1 MSDMSVRDVP
11 VRDVPVRD
19 VPGVSVVAHADKE
32 KALYT
37 IVTAFAADPLTRWV
51 VPQADNYVTYG
62 VRIFDAF
69 GGAAFAAGSAY
80 EVSGFAGVAL
90 WVPPGH
96 EEEAAEEAFAR
107 TLVEIVAPER
117 LDEVTRVLDEMQS
130 YHPVEP
136 CWYLPL
142 IGVDPCHQGQGFGAK
157 LMKYA
162 LAQCD
167 AQGLPAYLESSN
179 PANITLYERHGFELM
194 GRIQSASSPPV
205 HPMYR
210 AAR

>member
-1 MSDMSVRDVP
+1 MSDMPRVRA
-11 VRDVPVRD
+11 
-19 VPGVSVVAHADKE
+19 VAHADKE

-37 IVTAFAADPLTRWV
+37 IIVAFAADPLTRWV
-51 VPQADNYVTYG
+51 LPQADRYLTYG
-62 VRIFDAF
+62 IRIFDAF
-69 GGAAFAAGSAY
+69 GGAAFAAGTAY

-90 WVPPGH
+90 WVSPGH
-96 EEEAAEEAFAR
+96 EDGDEAAREAAQEAFGQ
-107 TLVEIVAPER
+107 TLQEIVAPER

-130 YHPVEP
+130 YHPLEP

-142 IGVDPCHQGQGFGAK
+142 IGVDPRHQGQGCGAK

>member
-1 MSDMSVRDVP
+1 MSDMPVP
-11 VRDVPVRD
+11 DMPEV
-19 VPGVSVVAHADKE
+19 GVVAHADKA
-32 KALYT
+32 KALHT
-37 IVTAFAADPLTRWV
+37 IVAAFAADPLTRWV
-51 VPQADNYVTYG
+51 VPHADSYLTYG

-69 GGAAFAAGSAY
+69 GGAAFAAGTAY

-96 EEEAAEEAFAR
+96 EGEAADEAFGQI
-107 TLVEIVAPER
+107 LVEIVATER
-117 LDEVTRVLDEMQS
+117 LDEVTRVLGEMQS
-130 YHPVEP
+130 YQPVDP

-179 PANITLYERHGFELM
+179 PANIRLYERHGFEVM

>member
-1 MSDMSVRDVP
+1 MSDMPVP
-11 VRDVPVRD
+11 DMPE
-19 VPGVSVVAHADKE
+19 VSVVAHADKA
-32 KALYT
+32 KALHT
-37 IVTAFAADPLTRWV
+37 IVAAFAADPLTRWV
-51 VPQADNYVTYG
+51 VPQADSYLTYG

-69 GGAAFAAGSAY
+69 GGAAFAAGTAY
-80 EVSGFAGVAL
+80 EVSGFAGAAL
-90 WVPPGH
+90 WVPPDH
-96 EEEAAEEAFAR
+96 EDEAADEAAEEAFGQI
-107 TLVEIVAPER
+107 LVEIVAPER
-117 LDEVTRVLDEMQS
+117 LDEVTRVLGEMQS
-130 YHPVEP
+130 YHPVDP

-179 PANITLYERHGFELM
+179 PANITLYERHGFEVM

>member
-1 MSDMSVRDVP
+1 MSDMPVP
-11 VRDVPVRD
+11 DMPE
-19 VPGVSVVAHADKE
+19 VSVVAHADKA
-32 KALYT
+32 KALHT
-37 IVTAFAADPLTRWV
+37 IVAAFAADPLTRWV
-51 VPQADNYVTYG
+51 VPQADRYLTYG

-69 GGAAFAAGSAY
+69 GGAAFAAGTAY
-80 EVSGFAGVAL
+80 EVSGFAGAAL
-90 WVPPGH
+90 WVPPDH
-96 EEEAAEEAFAR
+96 EDEAADEAAEEAFGQI
-107 TLVEIVAPER
+107 LVEIVAPER
-117 LDEVTRVLDEMQS
+117 LDEVTLVLSEMQS
-130 YHPVEP
+130 YHPVDP

-157 LMKYA
+157 LMKYT

-179 PANITLYERHGFELM
+179 PANITLYERHGFEVM